1 MKVVEE
7 RQAHVHTHF
16 AIGSLLVGVDEQ
28 LELLALSLKWE
39 TWHPVCML
47 MFCGSFLSIGMP
59 LNAIPTRFDHVK
71 ARVKNNRAV
80 RNIGNQ
86 TKWEP

>member
-16 AIGSLLVGVDEQ
+16 AIGSLLVGVNEQ

-39 TWHPVCML
+39 TWTSSVHAHVL
-47 MFCGSFLSIGMP
+47 WFFLKHW
-59 LNAIPTRFDHVK
+59 A
-71 ARVKNNRAV
+71 AV
-80 RNIGNQ
+80 ECDSYSVRPCQGQ
-86 TKWEP
+86 SQK